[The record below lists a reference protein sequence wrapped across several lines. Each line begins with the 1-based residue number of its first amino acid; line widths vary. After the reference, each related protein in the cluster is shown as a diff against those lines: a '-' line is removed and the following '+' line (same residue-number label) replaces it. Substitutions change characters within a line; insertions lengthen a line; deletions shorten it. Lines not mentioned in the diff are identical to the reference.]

1 MSRQIFRDIEEA
13 LARQVRRITFHQDR
27 TVSRTVLQDTFDPFT
42 GELVQMPVEPSFYD
56 SSADAN
62 NIQYPHFFIRLLKTR
77 EDRFSGREVSSY
89 GQEFC
94 KQPDETSPK
103 AYEIVFGESDGVIN
117 LVGNQF
123 QTGSFQISK
132 VQPGYL
138 LRTLNGNNK
147 GTYKISSVTISN
159 VGQHIIT
166 VSNDLVSDLP
176 ATLFDVA
183 TRTLVFTSPVDLN
196 TVKIGDNFVDF
207 AAVSFPITAI
217 NISNASIV
225 LGGVDTPDLSE
236 DSKISRSP
244 NAFPV
249 TDVTPVRF
257 VVLDPSKP
265 ILVAS
270 NYGTIQ
276 AYSSF
281 SGVNAQVPID
291 SYYLIRIDSKE
302 RDTHIDVLNR
312 VWEEFN
318 PPRTGLPV
326 IVRSAESAE
335 TLLSVDV
342 TSGGSSTINVSS
354 NADFNLNDPIYIFDD
369 VSPTKSDSDVYERP
383 FSTKVIGKVSTNQL
397 VLADTVPDTYKVSN
411 KTRIVSNAEFKLLMF
426 NFVDHNTR
434 DVEGAQYWIHE
445 FTFWVQMWVDRNE
458 APEITSVIQDISTP
472 IEDIDRNIVL
482 VEDP

>member
-13 LARQVRRITFHQDR
+13 LARQVRQITFHQDR

-62 NIQYPHFFIRLLKTR
+62 NIQYPHFFIRLLKSR
-77 EDRFSGREVSSY
+77 EDRFSGREISSY

-94 KQPDETSPK
+94 KRPVETSPK

-117 LVGNQF
+117 SVGNQF

-132 VQPGYL
+132 VQPGLL

-147 GTYKISSVTISN
+147 GTYKIDSVTISN

-166 VSNDLVSDLP
+166 VSNDIVENLP
-176 ATLFDVA
+176 ATLFDTA
-183 TRTLVFTSPVDLN
+183 TRILVFTSPVDLN
-196 TVKIGDNFVDF
+196 TVKVGDSFVDF
-207 AAVSFPITAI
+207 AAISFPITAI
-217 NISNASIV
+217 NIENASIT
-225 LGGVDTPDLSE
+225 LGGVGTPDLTAGSL
-236 DSKISRSP
+236 INRSP
-244 NAFPV
+244 NTFTV

-257 VVLDPSKP
+257 LVLDPSKP
-265 ILVAS
+265 IYVAS
-270 NYGTIQ
+270 NYGSIQ

-281 SGVNAQVPID
+281 EGVNAQVPLD
-291 SYYLIRIDSKE
+291 VYYLIRIDSKE

-326 IVRSAESAE
+326 IVRSEDSAD
-335 TLLSVDV
+335 TLLAADV
-342 TSGGSSTINVSS
+342 TSGGSSTITVSS

-369 VSPTKSDSDVYERP
+369 VSPSKSDSDAYERP
-383 FSTKVIGKVSTNQL
+383 FSTKVVGKVSTNQL
-397 VLADTVPDTYKVSN
+397 VLADTVPDTYTTANRTK
-411 KTRIVSNAEFKLLMF
+411 IVSNAEFRLLMF

-434 DVEGAQYWIHE
+434 DVEGAQYWVHE
-445 FTFWVQMWVDRNE
+445 FTFWVQLWVDRNE
-458 APEITSVIQDISTP
+458 APAITSIIQDISTP
-472 IEDIDRNIVL
+472 IENIDGNIVL